1 MTKKLFFAF
10 VAYGV
15 SGVFLVAAAKMAN
28 MTPDQMG
35 VAITFAML
43 IHLNGYFLGEAL
55 IDKEQKKR
63 WEKYEV

>member
-1 MTKKLFFAF
+1 MTKKLFLALFTYA
-10 VAYGV
+10 V
-15 SGVFLVAAAKMAN
+15 SGAFLVVAAKMAN
-28 MTPDQMG
+28 MTPDQVG
-35 VAITFAML
+35 VAVTFAML

>member
-1 MTKKLFFAF
+1 MTKKLFLALFAY
-10 VAYGV
+10 VV
-15 SGVFLVAAAKMAN
+15 SGVFLVATGKMVN

-35 VAITFAML
+35 VAVTFAML